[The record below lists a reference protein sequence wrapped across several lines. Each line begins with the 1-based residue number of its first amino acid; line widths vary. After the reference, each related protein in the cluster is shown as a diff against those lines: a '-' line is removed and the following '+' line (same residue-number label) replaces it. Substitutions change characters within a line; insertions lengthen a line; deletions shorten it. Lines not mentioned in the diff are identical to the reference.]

1 MSLSCPEAR
10 ACLVRYA
17 ADALGAEERRAV
29 RKHLADCSSCFE
41 EAAASD
47 ASLLFV
53 RAGSEVP
60 GEEIAQVLAAV
71 RTGIALKMA
80 EQRLDTQTSRRPAG
94 AIVLATAA
102 VVLMLALPGSPS
114 GRQPPAL
121 GTARVE
127 LANAATAEDILL
139 QDIVTEG
146 PEDRKLEAGLPAEAT
161 VYDWN
166 PGSGQP
172 RVVWIINRSLDI

>member
-1 MSLSCPEAR
+1 MNLSCPEAR
-10 ACLVRYA
+10 ACLVGYA
-17 ADALGAEERRAV
+17 AEGLAAEERSAV
-29 RKHLADCSSCFE
+29 RQHLADCSSCFE

-60 GEEIAQVLAAV
+60 AEEIAQVLAAV
-71 RTGIALKMA
+71 RTGIGLKMA
-80 EQRLDTQTSRRPAG
+80 EQRLHTQASRRPAG
-94 AIVLATAA
+94 VIALATAA

-114 GRQPPAL
+114 GRQPPAPRA
-121 GTARVE
+121 ARVE
-127 LANAATAEDILL
+127 RTNAATAEDTLL
-139 QDIVTEG
+139 PDVVTEG
-146 PEDRKLEAGLPAEAT
+146 SEYRKLETGLAAEAT